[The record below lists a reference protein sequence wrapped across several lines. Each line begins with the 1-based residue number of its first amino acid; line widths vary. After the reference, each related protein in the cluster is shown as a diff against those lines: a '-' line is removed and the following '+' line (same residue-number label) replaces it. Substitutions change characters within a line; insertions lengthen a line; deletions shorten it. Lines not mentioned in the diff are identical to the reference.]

1 MTREQQ
7 LTSFGLFLQTARI
20 ERKMSIDDLAA
31 ETRIRD
37 EVLKR
42 LEAEEHDLLPDE
54 VFVRGFI
61 RSYAIAVGADV
72 EEALERYR
80 ANRARCNEKT
90 DRKTT
95 ASVKPKRFWLGFA
108 AAVGA
113 VLLVAVLTLHIYA
126 RLNAPPDVP
135 TAVST
140 TPVEKKDPRPEE
152 KPAVVEAAPAKV
164 AATQGVPPTAEEKPQ
179 APPKPYRL
187 EIKAIEETWI
197 KIIIDD
203 QNAQELTLKTGEI
216 RKIQAA
222 TLFNL
227 LIGNAGGVE
236 LKLNDVPVAVSGKS
250 GQVVNLQLP

>member
-20 ERKMSIDDLAA
+20 ERNMSIGDLAA
-31 ETRIRD
+31 ETRIRE

-42 LEAEEHDLLPDE
+42 LEAEEHELLPDE

-72 EEALERYR
+72 EEALERYD
-80 ANRARCNEKT
+80 ANRERCNAKS
-90 DRKTT
+90 DRQTT
-95 ASVKPKRFWLGFA
+95 AATKPKRFWLGFA

-113 VLLVAVLTLHIYA
+113 VLLMAGLTLHIYA
-126 RLNAPPDVP
+126 RLNVPPDLP
-135 TAVST
+135 AAVST
-140 TPVEKKDPRPEE
+140 LPAEKEHPRPEE
-152 KPAVVEAAPAKV
+152 KPAIVEAAPAKE
-164 AATQGVPPTAEEKPQ
+164 AATPSMSPTTIEEPQ
-179 APPKPYRL
+179 APPEPYRL

-203 QNAQELTLKTGEI
+203 QNAQEMTLETGDI
-216 RKIQAA
+216 RQVQAA

-236 LKLNDVPVAVSGKS
+236 LKLNDVPVALSGQS